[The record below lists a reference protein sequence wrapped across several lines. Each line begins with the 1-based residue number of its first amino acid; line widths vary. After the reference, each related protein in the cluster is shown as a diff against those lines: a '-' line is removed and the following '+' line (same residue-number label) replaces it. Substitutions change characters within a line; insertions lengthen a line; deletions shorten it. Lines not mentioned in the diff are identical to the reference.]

1 MGHSQC
7 ASIADHYSL
16 TIKTSG
22 HQTGCLWS
30 LTFRRVPTPED
41 SMILPI
47 SLPDKSLSTAQFKN
61 KKLDPRR
68 NESCQNAADLQKA
81 MSHLHQSG
89 WYWGALN
96 AAQAAQVLTEYPEGT
111 FLLRDSSYQG
121 YLLTL
126 SVMTSIGPTH
136 IRIEYSGGLFGFDS
150 LMVARPRL
158 RQFGSA
164 VDLIQHYSLTYKHLA
179 SQKEGLKAEKE
190 TGHTV
195 NSGPDH
201 SLQLKLTQPL
211 FKNSPSLQHL
221 CRVTIN
227 HHSRSHQHLPLPGRL
242 LDFLLEYPFVL

>member
-7 ASIADHYSL
+7 ASSADHYSL

-22 HQTGCLWS
+22 QQTGRLRS
-30 LTFRRVPTPED
+30 LTFRCVPTPGD

-47 SLPDKSLSTAQFKN
+47 SVPVKSLSTAQFEN

-68 NESCQNAADLQKA
+68 NESSQNAADLQKA
-81 MSHLHQSG
+81 MSHLHESG
-89 WYWGALN
+89 WYWGPLN

-111 FLLRDSSYQG
+111 FLLRDSSYPG

-179 SQKEGLKAEKE
+179 SQKAEKE

-211 FKNSPSLQHL
+211 FKGSPSLQHL